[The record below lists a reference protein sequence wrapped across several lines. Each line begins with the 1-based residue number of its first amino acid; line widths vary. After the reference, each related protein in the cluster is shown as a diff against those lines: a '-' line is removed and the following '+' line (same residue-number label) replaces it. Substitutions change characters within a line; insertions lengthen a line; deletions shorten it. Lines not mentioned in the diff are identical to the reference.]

1 MHSLG
6 DGSDDLFSIVAS
18 KGALD
23 LNDKKKKNERYS
35 SGKRFRSRFLARSA
49 NESMLRIQDRRLYK

>member
-23 LNDKKKKNERYS
+23 LNDKKKVNVTPAERD
-35 SGKRFRSRFLARSA
+35 SGVGF
-49 NESMLRIQDRRLYK
+49 

>member
-23 LNDKKKKNERYS
+23 LNDKKKKMNVTPAERD
-35 SGKRFRSRFLARSA
+35 SGVGF
-49 NESMLRIQDRRLYK
+49 